1 MDGPIWRPNP
11 IVDLA
16 LALIPFL
23 EEVTTILLMGGVD
36 LGQVLHLRLELA
48 LLETLVNKQI
58 VLLVHGAMAAL
69 ARA

>member
-1 MDGPIWRPNP
+1 
-11 IVDLA
+11 VDLA

-58 VLLVHGAMAAL
+58 VLLVHGAVAAL